1 MPHKKNCQCPPCRYR
16 RGQDK
21 GQTPQMSV
29 RIASEVREYLLS
41 HQDGARAVIER
52 LVQEE
57 MRPTRR
63 PSKRSGESD
72 QLAHRVAEL
81 EAQLQEART
90 QLNQPG
96 KSAAPAKLLSYK
108 RRGKQLSAPGLM
120 DLWATRFTEA
130 LAGTR
135 KAYPLLLS
143 LGLDGLAGRWA
154 MRQLGL
160 GYCSPHAFRS
170 DTDRMELRKLG
181 LIGADERVRLA
192 GCLTVPFVS
201 PIGSVIGFAGIRIE
215 GKGEAQLV
223 AGAGSGLLLTGDV
236 ERELVIVDGVLE
248 AIACFGSGLRS
259 VQAFDLLTPGWFGT
273 LAQQCVESFR
283 FLLADPGRARSVVRE
298 VQRLGKESSVATAPT
313 DLEGRLFEMNNEA
326 SLLRLLGQRV

>member
-21 GQTPQMSV
+21 GQTPQMSI
-29 RIASEVREYLLS
+29 RIAAEVREYLLS

-72 QLAHRVAEL
+72 PLAHRVAEL

-96 KSAAPAKLLSYK
+96 KSAAPAKPLLSYK

-120 DLWATRFTEA
+120 ELWATRFTEA

-170 DTDRMELRKLG
+170 DADRMELRKLG

-201 PIGSVIGFAGIRIE
+201 PIGSIIGFSGIRIE

-259 VQAFDLLTPGWFGT
+259 VQALDLLTPGWFGT
-273 LAQQCVESFR
+273 LSQLGVESFR
-283 FLLADPGRARSVVRE
+283 FLLADPGRARSVVRDL
-298 VQRLGKESSVATAPT
+298 QRSGKETTVTAAPA
-313 DLEGRLFEMNNEA
+313 DLDGRLLEMGTE
-326 SLLRLLGQRV
+326 SSLQTLLRE